1 MVRKG
6 AHAHAHAPS
15 HRGPLRIRLLVH
27 QSSTKVLN
35 ESTGRNRTSAV
46 AWREVAIKRRTASYC
61 TCPINIPAL
70 PWRTDVTQISLSLSL
85 FQPRLSSNITAPWT
99 DSRRLRDCL
108 AVQIKPDRPS
118 QCEPAN
124 EGRPRDCS
132 WPTSREA
139 VPSRHT
145 HHTTLLHTSH
155 RPRLLLAR
163 LVYCACASVGEA
175 AWPLN
180 PGIHPCTTRSGTA
193 PHASLLVRDMAMAF
207 HHARTCRMNFCL
219 LSHSSTALSPLPG
232 PVQHGITLF
241 STRIGRCLPVPPLL
255 PQSGASVCLLARHPP
270 LW

>member
-15 HRGPLRIRLLVH
+15 HRAPLRIRSLVH
-27 QSSTKVLN
+27 QSSTKVLD

-46 AWREVAIKRRTASYC
+46 AWREVAIKRRTASY
-61 TCPINIPAL
+61 PINILAL
-70 PWRTDVTQISLSLSL
+70 PWRTDVTQLCLYLSF

-99 DSRRLRDCL
+99 DSRRLRDGL

-132 WPTSREA
+132 CPTSREA

-155 RPRLLLAR
+155 RPRPSLAR
-163 LVYCACASVGEA
+163 LVYCACASVGKVT
-175 AWPLN
+175 WPLD
-180 PGIHPCTTRSGTA
+180 PRIHPCTTRSGTA
-193 PHASLLVRDMAMAF
+193 PHASLLVRDMAMVMHVRA
-207 HHARTCRMNFCL
+207 
-219 LSHSSTALSPLPG
+219 G
-232 PVQHGITLF
+232 
-241 STRIGRCLPVPPLL
+241 
-255 PQSGASVCLLARHPP
+255 
-270 LW
+270 